1 MSDRDDEFR
10 EGMKSLGLDE
20 VSRQRADKIY
30 GERKQRIVSARL
42 SQRSVCYLENTPSAF
57 WRE

>member
-20 VSRQRADKIY
+20 VIPTALIIDLKSPN
-30 GERKQRIVSARL
+30 L
-42 SQRSVCYLENTPSAF
+42 SFRWT
-57 WRE
+57 

>member
-20 VSRQRADKIY
+20 VSRQRADKSMARENNALCQQGSLNVLSAIWRIRQAPS
-30 GERKQRIVSARL
+30 GE
-42 SQRSVCYLENTPSAF
+42 
-57 WRE
+57 